1 MTNRTYSMKKIC
13 PRVFLTAAVGTR
25 LDTVRSR
32 LISVCKS
39 EENRSLA
46 HVAGKR
52 ILFPA
57 RTRIRGEY
65 RSYRGACRLEIGLYQ
80 SDPRWI
86 SVPQRCMSVGN
97 RFLSVGPEVHIG
109 PTEVHID

>member
-1 MTNRTYSMKKIC
+1 KKIC

-57 RTRIRGEY
+57 RTYLGDF
-65 RSYRGACRLEIGLYQ
+65 S
-80 SDPRWI
+80 
-86 SVPQRCMSVGN
+86 
-97 RFLSVGPEVHIG
+97 
-109 PTEVHID
+109 